1 MDTSKYIEIFI
12 EESQE
17 HLHNLNK
24 NLLSLEKNPPDKKT
38 IDEIFR
44 TAHTIKGMAG
54 TMGFLKVSSITHE
67 MESLL
72 QDVREG
78 QLLINNNLV
87 DLLFEAFDFLE
98 KLISVIS
105 ATQGEGSI
113 EIIEIINKLKNYSE
127 KLMESSIIETAAAI
141 HSQNNYH
148 FNELENSLVLEASLK
163 GYLTLKIEI
172 NLAHDCLLKSARSF
186 IVFKSIEKYGEIIKT
201 IPSVQ
206 DIEDEKFD
214 TQLIFYIITK
224 NEPEIIER
232 DLLSISEVTAV
243 NLYSIKVEST
253 GIIKSDEILVSE
265 EEQVNPASSLDRGKK
280 LKTGKTVRVDID
292 RLDNLMN
299 LVSELIIIKTRM
311 EGLDNSTNITGLN
324 EAVEYL
330 ERITTN
336 LHDAVMKVRMV
347 PIEQV
352 FNRFPRMVRDV
363 SRELGKE
370 IELMMEGAETELD
383 RTVIDEIGDP
393 LIHLI
398 RNSIDHGIE
407 HPDKRISLG
416 KNPSGLVKL
425 NAFQD
430 GNNVV
435 IEVIDDG
442 KGIDM
447 QKVKSKGIELGLINS
462 EIDLNQGEIIN
473 LMFKPGFS
481 TADRISDLSGR
492 GVGLDVVKTKIEA
505 LGGTIEVRTKRN
517 SGSVFI
523 VRLPL
528 TLAIIQALMVMVAN
542 ENYAIPLNGIKETIT
557 VDVNQIKEVRGQE
570 VILFRGSILPL
581 IRLSKVVE
589 SESFSKGD
597 LTIVIVKKG
606 DKSLGIV
613 VDELI
618 GQQEIVI
625 KPIGKLLMNIKLIAG
640 ATILGDGK
648 VALIIDINS
657 LV

>member
-1 MDTSKYIEIFI
+1 
-12 EESQE
+12 
-17 HLHNLNK
+17 
-24 NLLSLEKNPPDKKT
+24 
-38 IDEIFR
+38 
-44 TAHTIKGMAG
+44 
-54 TMGFLKVSSITHE
+54 
-67 MESLL
+67 
-72 QDVREG
+72 
-78 QLLINNNLV
+78 
-87 DLLFEAFDFLE
+87 
-98 KLISVIS
+98 
-105 ATQGEGSI
+105 
-113 EIIEIINKLKNYSE
+113 
-127 KLMESSIIETAAAI
+127 
-141 HSQNNYH
+141 
-148 FNELENSLVLEASLK
+148 
-163 GYLTLKIEI
+163 
-172 NLAHDCLLKSARSF
+172 
-186 IVFKSIEKYGEIIKT
+186 
-201 IPSVQ
+201 
-206 DIEDEKFD
+206 
-214 TQLIFYIITK
+214 
-224 NEPEIIER
+224 
-232 DLLSISEVTAV
+232 
-243 NLYSIKVEST
+243 
-253 GIIKSDEILVSE
+253 
-265 EEQVNPASSLDRGKK
+265 
-280 LKTGKTVRVDID
+280 
-292 RLDNLMN
+292 
-299 LVSELIIIKTRM
+299 
-311 EGLDNSTNITGLN
+311 
-324 EAVEYL
+324 
-330 ERITTN
+330 
-336 LHDAVMKVRMV
+336 
-347 PIEQV
+347 
-352 FNRFPRMVRDV
+352 
-363 SRELGKE
+363 
-370 IELMMEGAETELD
+370 MMEGAETELD